1 MQRGMGTGN
10 VAVVRL
16 VQSVNNQAEKC
27 ATKLLKSA
35 KWYGMQLICKA
46 MEERI
51 LSLFCLMQPLI
62 TPLTKQSKGVIMSQT
77 AKGG

>member
-1 MQRGMGTGN
+1 MGTGN

-46 MEERI
+46 HRRTHSIFI
-51 LSLFCLMQPLI
+51 LSNATPDNPLNK
-62 TPLTKQSKGVIMSQT
+62 TM
-77 AKGG
+77 